1 MKYKK
6 HHLLIG
12 TLSLVINIIL
22 PTFIFSFYQKLTNA
36 CDAPPEAYGIIS
48 ILIILWLASLFIA
61 LRELGGLMHNQLN
74 QTYNDNAL

>member
-6 HHLLIG
+6 YYLLIG

-36 CDAPPEAYGIIS
+36 CDAPEPYAIFS
-48 ILIILWLASLFIA
+48 ILIILWVASLFIA

-74 QTYNDNAL
+74 QT

>member
-1 MKYKK
+1 MKYRK
-6 HHLLIG
+6 HYLLIG

-22 PTFIFSFYQKLTNA
+22 PTFIFNFYQKLTNA
-36 CDAPPEAYGIIS
+36 CDTPEAYAIFS
-48 ILIILWLASLFIA
+48 ILIILWVASLFIA